1 MEECKL
7 QFNISGEWITG
18 LVREWFYLEG
28 KGYDKC
34 IEILN
39 DCMSGTDETKEQI
52 RRHAEDVLLG
62 GIEVEGYLRKAS
74 AEELKDYQRYYLA
87 FEECEKYYYVTY
99 KKSGKPDKELY
110 FDERS
115 VLSITWAGK
124 PFEKIID
131 GEKRWDIEIVRA

>member
-1 MEECKL
+1 MLECFLKHG
-7 QFNISGEWITG
+7 IWAEIT
-18 LVREWFYLEG
+18 LF
-28 KGYDKC
+28 
-34 IEILN
+34 
-39 DCMSGTDETKEQI
+39 
-52 RRHAEDVLLG
+52 G

-115 VLSITWAGK
+115 VLSITWEGK

>member
-1 MEECKL
+1 MT
-7 QFNISGEWITG
+7 IG
-18 LVREWFYLEG
+18 LEMR
-28 KGYDKC
+28 K
-34 IEILN
+34 
-39 DCMSGTDETKEQI
+39 
-52 RRHAEDVLLG
+52 DVLECFLKHG
-62 GIEVEGYLRKAS
+62 IWVEITLFSGIEVEGYLRKAS

-99 KKSGKPDKELY
+99 KKSRKPDKELY

>member
-1 MEECKL
+1 M
-7 QFNISGEWITG
+7 F
-18 LVREWFYLEG
+18 
-28 KGYDKC
+28 
-34 IEILN
+34 
-39 DCMSGTDETKEQI
+39 
-52 RRHAEDVLLG
+52 G

-99 KKSGKPDKELY
+99 KKSRKPDKELY

-131 GEKRWDIEIVRA
+131 GEKRWDIEIVRAWNATTAEKGKRELNAGENAQNLLLGN

>member
-1 MEECKL
+1 ML
-7 QFNISGEWITG
+7 MTIG
-18 LVREWFYLEG
+18 LEMR
-28 KGYDKC
+28 K
-34 IEILN
+34 
-39 DCMSGTDETKEQI
+39 
-52 RRHAEDVLLG
+52 DVLECFLKHEIWMEITLFG

-115 VLSITWAGK
+115 VLSITWEGK

-131 GEKRWDIEIVRA
+131 GEKRRDIEIVRA

>member
-1 MEECKL
+1 MEYGWKSLC
-7 QFNISGEWITG
+7 
-18 LVREWFYLEG
+18 LVE
-28 KGYDKC
+28 
-34 IEILN
+34 
-39 DCMSGTDETKEQI
+39 
-52 RRHAEDVLLG
+52 
-62 GIEVEGYLRKAS
+62 LRWKDICEKAS
-74 AEELKDYQRYYLA
+74 AEELKDYKRYYLA